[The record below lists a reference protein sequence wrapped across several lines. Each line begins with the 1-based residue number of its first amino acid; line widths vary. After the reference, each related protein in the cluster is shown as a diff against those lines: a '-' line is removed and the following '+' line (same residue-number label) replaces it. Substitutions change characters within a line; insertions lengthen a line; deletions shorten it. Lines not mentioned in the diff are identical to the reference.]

1 MANTFIF
8 MNIHYMFST
17 RNREKLIDNEL
28 QKQLWP
34 YIGGI
39 ARQNNMLA
47 YAIGGTEDHIHILLS
62 LPGSISPAKAIQLI
76 KSGSSKW
83 IHDTFPDKSGFAWQ
97 TGYAAFSVSKSN
109 RERVVQYILEQED
122 HHKTLNFQQEYLSFL
137 NNNGIK
143 YDERYVWG

>member
-1 MANTFIF
+1 M
-8 MNIHYMFST
+8 
-17 RNREKLIDNEL
+17 LIDNEL

-62 LPGSISPAKAIQLI
+62 LPGSISTAKAIQLI

-83 IHDTFPDKSGFAWQ
+83 IHDTFSDKSGFAWQ

-109 RERVVQYILEQED
+109 REKVVQYILNQEE
-122 HHKTLNFQQEYLSFL
+122 HHQKTTFQQEYLSFL
-137 NNNGIK
+137 NNSGIN
-143 YDERYVWG
+143 YDLRYVWG

>member
-1 MANTFIF
+1 MANSFIF
-8 MNIHYMFST
+8 MNIHYVFST
-17 RNREKLIDNEL
+17 RDRQRTIDKEL

-39 ARQNNMLA
+39 ARQNNMLT
-47 YAIGGTEDHIHILLS
+47 YAVGGTEDHIHILLS
-62 LPGSISPAKAIQLI
+62 LSGSISTAKAIQLI

-83 IHDTFPDKSGFAWQ
+83 IHDSFPDKSGFAWQ

-109 RERVVQYILEQED
+109 RDRVVQYILEQED